1 MGQIDFSELRKTQV
15 TDTERQA
22 QIRILDYLNNMLCEC
37 EKPAN
42 FTIFVTKLKTE
53 LTNNELTV

>member
-22 QIRILDYLNNMLCEC
+22 QVRILDYLNNMLCEC